1 MPNPD
6 DVKAMIESAGGT
18 VDPNSLLLIPDGD
31 GVHGCFTAS
40 FPLPKDH
47 WLTAEG
53 FNEPPMGLRCG
64 TAESIVIHG
73 QHWNRNQLADAVKAA
88 GRYAVRASTMNGKDD
103 DFDPD
108 AMVQNFICGL
118 LGYYTPNGLS
128 SL

>member
-1 MPNPD
+1 MPNPN
-6 DVKAMIESAGGT
+6 DVKAMIEAAGGK
-18 VDPNSLLLIPDGD
+18 VDDGSLVLIPDGD
-31 GVHGCFTAS
+31 GFHGCMTAS

-47 WLTAEG
+47 WLTADG
-53 FNEPPMGLRCG
+53 HNDPPMGLKCG

-73 QHWNRNQLADAVKAA
+73 QHWNRSQLCDAVKAA
-88 GRYAVRASTMNGKDD
+88 AKYAVRASTMNGKEE

-108 AMVQNFICGL
+108 AMVQNFVTGL